1 MKIRLFLDI
10 VLKTFEC
17 FGFCL
22 LVFFL
27 LSDPAFPLQ
36 LHGDPEGLY
45 VHQIAHLFFVISLA
59 ILIYWLFRMRLL
71 FQRGWRFIGL
81 GALLLILWN
90 IDAFVGHWIEG
101 TEGVQM
107 VIDGNRWSGTI
118 KFLSIS
124 KTIAVVYYFA
134 KLDHLL
140 CVPAVASIFWGLKE
154 FYADSL
160 KNLHLREKS

>member
-1 MKIRLFLDI
+1 MKIRLLLRF
-10 VLKTFEC
+10 VLKTFERL
-17 FGFCL
+17 GFCL
-22 LVFFL
+22 FLVFLF
-27 LSDPAFPLQ
+27 SDPAFSLQ

-45 VHQIAHLFFVISLA
+45 VHQIAHLFFVVSLA
-59 ILIYWLFRMRLL
+59 ILIYWLFRMKLL

-101 TEGVQM
+101 TQGVKM

-118 KFLSIS
+118 KFLSVS

-140 CVPAVASIFWGLKE
+140 CVPAVASIFLGLRE

-160 KNLHLREKS
+160 NALHSREKS